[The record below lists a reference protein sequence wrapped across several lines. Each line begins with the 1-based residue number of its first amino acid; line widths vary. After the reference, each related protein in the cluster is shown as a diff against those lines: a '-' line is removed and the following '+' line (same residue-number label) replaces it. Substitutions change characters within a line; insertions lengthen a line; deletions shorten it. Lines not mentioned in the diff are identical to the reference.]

1 MILMR
6 HQNQL
11 SLWQSDT
18 PPVPHALYLAAGSS
32 AWTSD
37 LALAQTLEKTIPAS
51 LSEAIQDAS
60 KWHHLQQYGTVPYI
74 LHCWEVAHAVEQY
87 VENPT
92 LAQRIAA
99 WHHDLFEDT
108 DYPLDYHQHRYGEE
122 TTRLVQACTGVGS
135 NRRDR
140 QLAIHHQLLQ
150 QPQAIDIKLADRAI
164 NMRHSLHN
172 ARLWKMYQAELP
184 AWDELLAH
192 SNSTKMIAFF
202 QRSAQN
208 APESNY
214 GGTPSISLP

>member
-1 MILMR
+1 MLDF
-6 HQNQL
+6 H
-11 SLWQSDT
+11 
-18 PPVPHALYLAAGSS
+18 
-32 AWTSD
+32 
-37 LALAQTLEKTIPAS
+37 TIIRRA
-51 LSEAIQDAS
+51 
-60 KWHHLQQYGTVPYI
+60 PYI

-192 SNSTKMIAFF
+192 SNSPEPSRTSPW
-202 QRSAQN
+202 RSTCRRSKAKHRPPM
-208 APESNY
+208 A
-214 GGTPSISLP
+214 T